1 MQLYRKSLRGMWSIA
16 CNERER
22 AVVVVVLTQDI
33 AVSEPYL

>member
-22 AVVVVVLTQDI
+22 AVVVVLTQDI